1 MIVLDNYSKKNTYIT
16 ITAEG
21 YSIID
26 ANRINSIENGEG
38 GFSEDN
44 ELLGIYV
51 EDDKL
56 YFQYNDIKY
65 QTKPDEIIC
74 TNERIKGDKRSFKVK
89 IKDILVC
96 DIVYKPYVNPLAL
109 ILGDDEDEFDFLLHL
124 SKLMKSEESI
134 LSFIKGIN
142 NLNNYYSSNS

>member
-1 MIVLDNYSKKNTYIT
+1 MIVLENYSTKNTYIT
-16 ITAEG
+16 ITTEG
-21 YSIID
+21 YSVID
-26 ANRINSIENGEG
+26 ANSINGMENGEG

-51 EDDKL
+51 VDDKL
-56 YFQYNDIKY
+56 YFQYNDKKY

-74 TNERIKGDKRSFKVK
+74 TNERVKGDKRRFKVK

-96 DIVYKPYVNPLAL
+96 DIIYKPYVNPLAL
-109 ILGDDEDEFDFLLHL
+109 IFGDDEDEFDFLLHL

-134 LSFIKGIN
+134 LNFIKGIN
-142 NLNNYYSSNS
+142 NLNDYYSSNS

>member
-16 ITAEG
+16 ITKEG

-26 ANRINSIENGEG
+26 ANSINGIENGEG

-51 EDDKL
+51 EGKKL
-56 YFQYNDIKY
+56 YFQYNDKTY

-74 TNERIKGDKRSFKVK
+74 TNERLKGDKRSFKVK
-89 IKDILVC
+89 INDILVC
-96 DIVYKPYVNPLAL
+96 DIIYKPYVNPLAL
-109 ILGDDEDEFDFLLHL
+109 IFGDEDEFDFLLHL

-134 LSFIKGIN
+134 LNFIKGIN
-142 NLNNYYSSNS
+142 NLNDYYSSNS

>member
-89 IKDILVC
+89 IK
-96 DIVYKPYVNPLAL
+96 Y
-109 ILGDDEDEFDFLLHL
+109 
-124 SKLMKSEESI
+124 
-134 LSFIKGIN
+134 
-142 NLNNYYSSNS
+142 